1 MFELVDSNGAIVEL
15 GRYTIS
21 GGLRPGGRRTLNT
34 TFRIPS
40 LNPGT
45 ARLRLKVNPFRDIY
59 EGENTANNVIYFE
72 TPVTVTLPS
81 FTAED
86 YSHVSLTAGAS
97 LALKLP
103 ASDDVTAIRIRGG
116 QNVSAFAGAGYVPI
130 ALRYDVAAIQL
141 ADGSLLLTLPK
152 SAADK
157 DFNYVHA
164 CSTYPLEDMKIKI
177 NI

>member
-1 MFELVDSNGAIVEL
+1 M
-15 GRYTIS
+15 
-21 GGLRPGGRRTLNT
+21 NT

-103 ASDDVTAIRIRGG
+103 AADGVTA
-116 QNVSAFAGAGYVPI
+116 
-130 ALRYDVAAIQL
+130 
-141 ADGSLLLTLPK
+141 
-152 SAADK
+152 
-157 DFNYVHA
+157 
-164 CSTYPLEDMKIKI
+164 
-177 NI
+177 